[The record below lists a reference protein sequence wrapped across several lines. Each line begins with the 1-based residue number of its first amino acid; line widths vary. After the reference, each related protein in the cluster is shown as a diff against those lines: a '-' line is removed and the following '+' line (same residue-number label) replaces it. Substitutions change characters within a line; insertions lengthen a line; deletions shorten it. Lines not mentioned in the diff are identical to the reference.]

1 MNINKALK
9 ALSNETRLQILYW
22 LKAPGIHFS
31 ELLLQC
37 DPDKQGLNLDE
48 IGVCVGLIQ
57 HKAGLSQST
66 ISHYLALL
74 LDANLVKCYRKGQ
87 WTYYQRNE
95 KGIAELLSVLKTNL

>member
-9 ALSNETRLQILYW
+9 ALANETRLQILYW
-22 LKAPGIHFS
+22 LKAPDIHFA

-37 DPDKQGLNLDE
+37 EPDKQGLNLNE

-66 ISHYLALL
+66 TSHYLALL
-74 LDANLVKCYRKGQ
+74 QDAGLVKSYRQGQ
-87 WTYYQRNE
+87 WTYYQRDE
-95 KGIAELLSVLKTNL
+95 KGIAALLATLKNNL